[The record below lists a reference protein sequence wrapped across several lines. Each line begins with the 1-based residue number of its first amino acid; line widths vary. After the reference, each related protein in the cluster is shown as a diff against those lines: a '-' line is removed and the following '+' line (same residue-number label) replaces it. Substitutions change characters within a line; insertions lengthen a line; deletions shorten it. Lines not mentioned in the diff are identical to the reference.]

1 MIIVTGATGQLGRRI
16 VEHLLTRVPAERVG
30 VSVRD
35 PGSPRA
41 RTFADQGVRVRRG
54 DFADAESLAHAFEGA
69 SQVLVVSV
77 DKLGEECVKQHRTAI
92 EAAVAAGARRVLYTS
107 QMGAGAASHFQACRD
122 HAATEEIL
130 RGCGVPFTS
139 LRNGFYAASATR
151 FLDHALETGE
161 ILLPADGPVA
171 WTTHADLAEATAAVL
186 ADEGRFEGPTPPLT
200 ASRALTFDDIAALA
214 SEATGRRFTR
224 STAPE
229 AAFRDQLVAQG
240 VPAHY
245 ADQFLGIFAA
255 ARAGEFATADPALA
269 ELLGREPV
277 GMREVLAEAL
287 REAPGEHPSDG

>member
-16 VEHLLTRVPAERVG
+16 VEHLLARVPAEQVG

-35 PGSPRA
+35 PGHPQA
-41 RTFADQGVRVRRG
+41 RTFADRGVRVRRG
-54 DFADAESLAHAFEGA
+54 DFTDTESLAHAFEGA

-92 EAAVAAGARRVLYTS
+92 EAAVTAGARRILYTS

-151 FLDHALETGE
+151 FLGHALETGE

-186 ADEGRFEGPTPPLT
+186 ADEGRIDGPTPPLT

-214 SEATGRRFTR
+214 TEVTGRQFTR
-224 STAPE
+224 SSAPE
-229 AAFRDQLVAQG
+229 AAFRDQLMAQG
-240 VPAHY
+240 VPEQY

-255 ARAGEFATADPALA
+255 ARAGEFATTDPTLA
-269 ELLGREPV
+269 ALLGREPA
-277 GMREVLAEAL
+277 GMREVLEEEL
-287 REAPGEHPSDG
+287 REVPGEPSSEG